1 MEVFQFEAKTRI
13 QKGTNASRRIRKQ
26 EIIPGVLYG
35 SGKSLPLEFDLKEF
49 KKIAKKV
56 HGGHAIINLA
66 IKEKEGETKK
76 TTLLKDIQYDIVS
89 DDIIHVDFQEISLD
103 KELITTVPIELVG
116 IPAGVKDGG
125 VLEQVLRHLEIKAL
139 PMKIPEKFTLDVSSL
154 TIGHS
159 LTVNSIASIEGITI
173 LTSKDKTAATVL
185 APSKE
190 EVKTPAEVEAE
201 AAAAKAEPEVIGKEK
216 KEGEEAAEGEKKEA
230 GKKEPAKKEEKKEEK
245 GKK

>member
-1 MEVFQFEAKTRI
+1 MEVFQFEAKTRT

-26 EIIPGVLYG
+26 ETIPGVLYG
-35 SGKSLPLEFDLKEF
+35 NGKSQSLEITLKEF

-66 IKEKEGETKK
+66 IKEKAGEISK

-89 DDIIHVDFQEISLD
+89 DAIVHVDFQEISFD

-116 IPAGVKDGG
+116 TPAGIKDGG

-139 PMKIPEKFTLDVSSL
+139 PLKVPEKFTLDVSSL

-159 LTVNSIASIEGITI
+159 ITVNNITPIEGVTI

-190 EVKTPAEVEAE
+190 EVKVATEAEAE
-201 AAAAKAEPEVIGKEK
+201 AATAKAEPEVIGKEK
-216 KEGEEAAEGEKKEA
+216 KEGEEKEAEGKEDVKKET
-230 GKKEPAKKEEKKEEK
+230 GKKEDKKKEEKKK
-245 GKK
+245 